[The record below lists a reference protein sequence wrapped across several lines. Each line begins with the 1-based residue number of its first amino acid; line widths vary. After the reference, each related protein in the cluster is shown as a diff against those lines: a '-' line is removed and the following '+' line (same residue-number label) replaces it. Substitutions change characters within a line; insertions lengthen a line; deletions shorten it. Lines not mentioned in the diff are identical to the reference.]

1 LLHRWKHPS
10 VPNLND
16 PMNALTTFPPSRH
29 GVLRFAVTLAIIT
42 YVDRVCISQA
52 APFMQE
58 DLGLTA
64 GQMGLAF
71 SAFAWAYALFE
82 IPGGWL
88 GDRIGPRKV
97 LMRVVILWSVF
108 TAATGFVWNLASL
121 VIARFFFG
129 VGEAGCFPNLTKAF
143 MIWLPDHERTR
154 AQSILWLSARW
165 GGAFTPLL
173 VIWVMSW
180 LSWRNTFALF
190 GSIGM
195 IWAFAFYRS
204 FRDQKS
210 PRILVARQTLERLP
224 HPPFGQPTHEAPA
237 VECRG
242 APPHLIPLPN
252 GGGEGARRAGEGV
265 NVADPT
271 GPIQVPWRKL
281 LSSPSV
287 WLLWVQYFCL
297 TYGWFFYVT
306 WLPTYLKET
315 RGLELDRNSF
325 MLWLGNVLREVL
337 TPEATRTVM
346 VAALTGIPLFFGG
359 FGAIVCGLV
368 TPQLVRLTGSV
379 ARTRQTMAVLGFT
392 GASVLLISSSYL
404 EDPLLA
410 MLAMGLASFCND
422 LTMPG
427 SWSTCMDVG
436 AKYAGTLSG
445 SMNMMGS
452 IGAAVAPLVIGIIL
466 DSSGRNWALTFWM
479 SGIIYFLG
487 GLCWLRL
494 DPVTPIEAKA

>member
-1 LLHRWKHPS
+1 
-10 VPNLND
+10 
-16 PMNALTTFPPSRH
+16 MNILSKAAQVRH
-29 GVLRFAVTLAIIT
+29 GVLRFAATLAILT

-58 DLGLTA
+58 ELGLTA
-64 GQMGLAF
+64 RGMGLAF

-97 LMRVVILWSVF
+97 LLRVVILWSVF
-108 TAATGFVWNLASL
+108 TAATGYVWNLGSL

-129 VGEAGCFPNLTKAF
+129 MGEAGCFPNLTKAF
-143 MIWLPDHERTR
+143 MIWLPDQERTR
-154 AQSILWLSARW
+154 AQAILWLSARW
-165 GGAFTPLL
+165 AGAFTPLL

-190 GSIGM
+190 GLAGV
-195 IWAFAFYRS
+195 IWAFVFYRS
-204 FRDQKS
+204 FRDQASDGHS
-210 PRILVARQTLERLP
+210 PLLHGSDE
-224 HPPFGQPTHEAPA
+224 E
-237 VECRG
+237 
-242 APPHLIPLPN
+242 
-252 GGGEGARRAGEGV
+252 GEGNIGPDEDRPFNREPEGRAGCPQPAG
-265 NVADPT
+265 
-271 GPIQVPWRKL
+271 PWRGEDTAPCHRLQAPWREL
-281 LSSPSV
+281 LSSRTV

-315 RGLELDRNSF
+315 RGLELDQNAF
-325 MLWLGNVLREVL
+325 MLWLGNVLRELLAPETTQKVL
-337 TPEATRTVM
+337 
-346 VAALTGIPLFFGG
+346 VAALAGVPLFFGG
-359 FGAIVCGLV
+359 LGSIVCGLM
-368 TPQLVRLTGSV
+368 TPRVVQATRSV
-379 ARTRQTMAVLGFT
+379 ARARRIFALPGFT
-392 GASVLLISSSYL
+392 GASVLLISSFYIR
-404 EDPLLA
+404 DPLLA

-436 AKYAGTLSG
+436 GKYAGTLSG

-466 DSSGRNWALTFWM
+466 DTSGRNWALTFWI

-487 GLCWLRL
+487 GLCWLWL
-494 DPVTPIEAKA
+494 DPVTPIETKAAQAS